1 MVGSVPVLVCR
12 PSLPWSRPSAVKS
25 VRHCMCGLRNAVGG
39 GKEGGRDGAYE
50 YDRAKR
56 TRTPSSSSLLN
67 LDLEQKKKRVYDT
80 AYSRVVT
87 LPSTDA
93 ASTSLDSVSETGT
106 VAFSCV
112 WP

>member
-1 MVGSVPVLVCR
+1 MRKRGKVG
-12 PSLPWSRPSAVKS
+12 
-25 VRHCMCGLRNAVGG
+25 
-39 GKEGGRDGAYE
+39 EGRGYWTE
-50 YDRAKR
+50 DRGS
-56 TRTPSSSSLLN
+56 PSSTSASS
-67 LDLEQKKKRVYDT
+67 KKKKVYDT